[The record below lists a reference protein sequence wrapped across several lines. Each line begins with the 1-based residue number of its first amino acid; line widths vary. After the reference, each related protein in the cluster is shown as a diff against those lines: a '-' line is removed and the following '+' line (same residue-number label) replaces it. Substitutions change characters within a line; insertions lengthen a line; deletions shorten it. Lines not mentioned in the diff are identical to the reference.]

1 MNITKR
7 GDVFGSVEDL
17 SVVNEALPAF
27 TLIDKDNNEVTQ
39 EDLIGTPVLISVF
52 PDINTSVCDRQTRH
66 FFEQASKYPN
76 LKIVNVSNN
85 TIEQLTDWCATAG
98 IDVTMLSDEK
108 LSFGQAMGLV
118 VEEVGVLGRSV
129 FLTDK
134 TGTLVYK
141 EVMNEITDE
150 PNYDALFAV
159 VDAA

>member
-7 GDVFGSVEDL
+7 GDVFGSVKDL

-108 LSFGQAMGLV
+108 LSFGPAMGLV